1 MEKSTDRIDAPNKE
15 NQKRKVN
22 PQIKRIRRLR
32 LAIKI
37 VVVLLIC
44 EIAVG
49 ALLLAGKSREA
60 EKENTEK
67 KDPPKSMIMS
77 IAESTELVQAAKEL
91 KADYKILAAALKDQK
106 VQESIDARRKVM
118 QDVEATRAVMD
129 KSLWKT
135 AAMLPKVKD
144 ELATA
149 RELLQICEDADQALI
164 GPYID
169 LMTAHPASE
178 LKAEGGIRVD
188 VVNEYLDYLEE
199 VLPQAESIFQRAKEL
214 DLSLVD
220 KDGKVDSLIQKGEE
234 LLGYKD
240 RLPLIRAILGNGE
253 DRLYVFAA
261 QNTSEMRS
269 SGGFPGAIGTISI
282 RDGLLSFSDF
292 IQVRE
297 AFARETP
304 SEANVTNLENDL
316 FLGRMS
322 VTWDADFCPNY
333 ERVAS
338 IWAMAYNQKNNTKV
352 DGVISATPAIIQ
364 RLLSFLGDITLSD
377 GTVINGENAA
387 RFLGHD
393 IYYKYLADYDR
404 NEFAQNNEIVD
415 NLFAECAEKTFD
427 LMISSFSI
435 SQLKDYFAFF
445 EDSIVDRS
453 MMIWLA
459 DESEQKMV
467 RQAGWDAGLNRD
479 PQKPEVGV
487 FFSSAVDSKMT
498 WYLNIATELSDP
510 TVNADGSRS
519 YDLTVT
525 LSNVIT
531 DEEKELASQYI
542 LGWTDGITGL
552 IYVFGPAGGS
562 ATDFETNIDRYMLT
576 ERYENLDVGF
586 MVVDVHTYEPFVV
599 RCKVT
604 TAPGVETPIR
614 IVTPPTMEAFR

>member
-15 NQKRKVN
+15 YKKRKVN
-22 PQIKRIRRLR
+22 PQIKRIRRLH

-129 KSLWKT
+129 KPLWKT
-135 AAMLPKVKD
+135 AAILPKVKD

-149 RELLQICEDADQALI
+149 RELLQICEDADRTLI

-169 LMTAHPASE
+169 LMTAHPVSE

-199 VLPQAESIFQRAKEL
+199 VLPQAENIFQRAKEL

-240 RLPLIRAILGNGE
+240 RLSLIRAILGNGE
-253 DRLYVFAA
+253 DKLYVFAV

-269 SGGFPGAIGTISI
+269 SGGFPGAIGTVSI
-282 RDGLLSFSDF
+282 HDGLLSFSDF
-292 IQVRE
+292 KAVRE
-297 AFARETP
+297 AFVEKTP
-304 SEANVTNLENDL
+304 AEANVTNLENDL

-338 IWAMAYNQKNNTKV
+338 IWAMAYNLKNEEEV
-352 DGVISATPAIIQ
+352 DGVFSATPTIIQ
-364 RLLSFLGDITLSD
+364 KLLSFLGSITLSD
-377 GTVINGENAA
+377 GTELTGENAT
-387 RFLGHD
+387 RVLGHD
-393 IYYKYLADYDR
+393 
-404 NEFAQNNEIVD
+404 
-415 NLFAECAEKTFD
+415 
-427 LMISSFSI
+427 
-435 SQLKDYFAFF
+435 
-445 EDSIVDRS
+445 
-453 MMIWLA
+453 
-459 DESEQKMV
+459 
-467 RQAGWDAGLNRD
+467 
-479 PQKPEVGV
+479 
-487 FFSSAVDSKMT
+487 
-498 WYLNIATELSDP
+498 
-510 TVNADGSRS
+510 
-519 YDLTVT
+519 
-525 LSNVIT
+525 
-531 DEEKELASQYI
+531 
-542 LGWTDGITGL
+542 
-552 IYVFGPAGGS
+552 
-562 ATDFETNIDRYMLT
+562 
-576 ERYENLDVGF
+576 
-586 MVVDVHTYEPFVV
+586 
-599 RCKVT
+599 
-604 TAPGVETPIR
+604 
-614 IVTPPTMEAFR
+614 